1 MAKKKTKN
9 EFEYY
14 EPIESDYEAMRYCIR
29 NNIRISIV
37 PQSQGMHPN
46 NFKISVSLG
55 AYERGEKVNLSP
67 YIYSKEV
74 IVKEMYKAMKYYYEK
89 HRDRV

>member
-1 MAKKKTKN
+1 MAKKKSKN

-14 EPIESDYEAMRYCIR
+14 EPTESDYEAMRYCIR

-37 PQSQGMHPN
+37 PQSQGMHPG

-67 YIYSKEV
+67 NVYSKEI
-74 IVKEMYKAMKYYYEK
+74 IVKEMYNAMKYYYEK